1 MRSESEKI
9 LYKKWM
15 DGWIYSTLPSARTPK
30 SQGGLFV
37 EKRGGGTK
45 KRGKKG
51 EGKGEKEK
59 KKKEEGDY
67 KKLGALK

>member
-9 LYKKWM
+9 LYK
-15 DGWIYSTLPSARTPK
+15 
-30 SQGGLFV
+30 
-37 EKRGGGTK
+37 KRGGGTK

-67 KKLGALK
+67 KKLGAFK

>member
-9 LYKKWM
+9 LYKKRGWM
-15 DGWIYSTLPSARTPK
+15 D
-30 SQGGLFV
+30 
-37 EKRGGGTK
+37 GGGTK